1 MLYPQDLSLENNPSL
16 SSDNV
21 NLTLQIWDFY
31 MGLPTGGRI
40 DDYPGIVVNGLSDE
54 FDNGLLYNVLFYSGD
69 FPPANYTQGELVQN
83 FSFPDNSIRSPLNP
97 TLNFID
103 AVWSYNTDFPS
114 SNSDWQ
120 ASWNSTCDATEETI
134 SFSFD
139 QTNVSQTW
147 MNVDGSFDTVVQ
159 SHSFNRL
166 IKWFGEPY
174 YAFRFIDCV
183 ENTGSNFMSPFW
195 ITSFADIGADSDSL
209 YFYEFL
215 NGSLASSSSTP
226 TSTTTPLT
234 PCSTR
239 DGVTP
244 NWCVMADHPLNA
256 NWRGDF
262 PLLSVWYPDENPYH
276 NQADYYFTLGY
287 SNDNSLFAFK
297 VADGLNSS
305 DKACFM
311 HFHGY
316 SNSTQESAFRAV
328 TIANNPA
335 DLTADLIP
343 LMRFRVKNWYMPVCT
358 SSQTNG
364 DLCGQGDIHDVLNI
378 TVSSSSGS
386 DSLITCTCGTS
397 GWTIVE
403 ESSTTT
409 TSPSFLNSGF
419 LIESRTLG
427 TTATA
432 VSFFVLVL
440 FFIPVYYC
448 FLRRHEHHEDLWDKS
463 KNAQDNFKE
472 CGRDCVGGFQD
483 SYVRWFCHC
492 KNTALGGGKGTTQ
505 VAPQSN
511 QSVEP
516 VQQKTQPMLTA
527 QPEPPMASPGV
538 PALNAFA
545 DPQAAESP

>member
-1 MLYPQDLSLENNPSL
+1 
-16 SSDNV
+16 
-21 NLTLQIWDFY
+21 
-31 MGLPTGGRI
+31 MGLEDGVRI
-40 DDYPGIVVNGLSDE
+40 NDYPGIVVNGLSDE
-54 FDNGLLYNVLFYSGD
+54 FDGGLLYNVLFYSGD
-69 FPPANYTQGELVQN
+69 FPPAGYAQSEVVSN
-83 FSFPDNSIRSPLNP
+83 FSFPDNSIRIPFNP

-103 AVWSYNTDFPS
+103 AVWSYNTSFADNNP
-114 SNSDWQ
+114 DWQ
-120 ASWNSTCDATEETI
+120 ASWTSTCDATEETI
-134 SFSFD
+134 SLSFD

-147 MNVDGSFDTVVQ
+147 MNVDGSFDIVVQ

-195 ITSFADIGADSDSL
+195 ITSSSNLGSDSDSH

-215 NGSLASSSSTP
+215 NGSLYGASSTSTP
-226 TSTTTPLT
+226 TSTPFTLT

-244 NWCVMADHPLNA
+244 NWCVTADHALNVS
-256 NWRGDF
+256 WGGDDF

-276 NQADYYFTLGY
+276 NQADYYFT
-287 SNDNSLFAFK
+287 NDGEESLFAFK

-328 TIANNPA
+328 TIANNSA

-343 LMRFRVKNWYMPVCT
+343 LMRFRVKNWYMPFCT

-364 DLCGQGDIHDVLNI
+364 DLCGQGDIYDVLEI
-378 TVSSSSGS
+378 IVSSSSGA

-403 ESSTTT
+403 ESIT
-409 TSPSFLNSGF
+409 TSTSFLASESGF
-419 LIESRTLG
+419 LI
-427 TTATA
+427 
-432 VSFFVLVL
+432 
-440 FFIPVYYC
+440 
-448 FLRRHEHHEDLWDKS
+448 
-463 KNAQDNFKE
+463 
-472 CGRDCVGGFQD
+472 
-483 SYVRWFCHC
+483 
-492 KNTALGGGKGTTQ
+492 
-505 VAPQSN
+505 
-511 QSVEP
+511 
-516 VQQKTQPMLTA
+516 
-527 QPEPPMASPGV
+527 
-538 PALNAFA
+538 
-545 DPQAAESP
+545 